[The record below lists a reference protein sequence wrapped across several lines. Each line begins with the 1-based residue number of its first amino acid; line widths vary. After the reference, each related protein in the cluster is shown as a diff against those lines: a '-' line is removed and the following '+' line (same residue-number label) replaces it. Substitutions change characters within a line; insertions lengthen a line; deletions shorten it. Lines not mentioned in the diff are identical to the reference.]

1 MGFVKEIKK
10 NTVFSVLPIILMV
23 LAREAVNLTTSS
35 PSTGHYQPIK

>member
-10 NTVFSVLPIILMV
+10 NTGFSVLPIILMV
-23 LAREAVNLTTSS
+23 LAREAVNLTSS